1 MTPDFLSAVED
12 FFANYMATNHA
23 GIPFFFENSK
33 ASSEQGLHAVIH
45 ILPSEDVLPT
55 NLGITSKS
63 RNVGLV
69 QVDVYG
75 PKDIGAGPPQTLA
88 YQIGRAFK
96 RRQLTIVSENGH
108 CVFKDHSVQ
117 SRGEVR
123 GRHKEQMRIPYR
135 YDFQDYP

>member
-1 MTPDFLSAVED
+1 MTPDFLSAVEE
-12 FFANYMATNHA
+12 FFANYMAANHA
-23 GIPFFFENSK
+23 GVPFFFENSK
-33 ASSEQGLHAVIH
+33 ASNEQGLHAVIH
-45 ILPSEDVLPT
+45 ILPSEDVLPI

-75 PKDIGAGPPQTLA
+75 PKDTGAGPTNTLA
-88 YQIGRAFK
+88 YQIGKAFK
-96 RRQLTIVSENGH
+96 RQQLTIVAENGH

-123 GRHKEQMRIPYR
+123 GKHKEQMRVPYR
-135 YDFQDYP
+135 YDFQDHP